1 MDGKDIKKDIMGN
14 EYYVEDGKVYVASYR
29 GFEEVSSRNLFWDK
43 EGNICIGNGFGICG
57 RGSFATVHLC
67 SDEEH
72 CFKVFDSPESNNI
85 DSYVLEVMMSEDLPG
100 FYNIVDTF
108 YKKEG
113 DKVYLAGYVMDFLE
127 KADMKTFRMGGVDL
141 LAKDS
146 SYIIESYERLCSSM
160 LTLAKR
166 GIVIDDTAEY
176 NTSIEDDGLVIYDVD
191 SFKRSDEPK
200 DEIYLK
206 NMKSLNGLIVTL
218 ISRDMISHHGH
229 EVKVEPF
236 SSYFEDLRSSDS
248 KIDFGEV
255 FKPGE
260 KAVECLTKYI
270 KSSSK

>member
-1 MDGKDIKKDIMGN
+1 MNKEIKTDRYGN
-14 EYYVEDGKVYVASYR
+14 KYYEENGSIFLVDDYGVSKVYNR
-29 GFEEVSSRNLFWDK
+29 DLFWDK
-43 EGNICIGNGFGICG
+43 DGNLLITSGIETCG
-57 RGSFATVHLC
+57 RGSFATVKLS
-67 SDEEH
+67 SDEKH

-85 DSYVLEVMMSEDLPG
+85 DPYVLEVMMSEDLPG

-218 ISRDMISHHGH
+218 ISRDMISHHSH

-270 KSSSK
+270 KSSSKQ